1 MKDKEQEKQSAD
13 MRCKMVYDVFI
24 SYRRATGVNDA
35 RLLQQAL
42 KARGYNVFFDY
53 DSLRVGK
60 FNEKIFKAIESAPV
74 FILMLTEGSL
84 DACVKEGDWVRA
96 EIEHALDHGRQIIPV
111 TTSVQTLS
119 FPDNLPPKLKDIP
132 YQQVSE
138 MNKTSLF
145 EESIDKIIEDCFP
158 EELKLKRQTIA
169 DGRATQVEVPESNA
183 VTIPFSRLLA
193 TFLDQWLPWQDFR
206 LVAGIEFLSGDG
218 DVRMIC
224 HAVGSPWGIFLV
236 GFSDRTGRHVAKNAA
251 CRPSK
256 KLLREFAYAIADK
269 CEIRRSLVFPLF
281 AIPAEF
287 NKPGLPDWV
296 VVSESGVLNLLKR
309 YEKEREV
316 LNWKE
321 CCRDITRSLEA
332 LPLTCEGRERNI
344 LKHFNAGTAEE
355 LEDGAALLAW
365 VDDPSEKLLD
375 AAEMARY
382 RLLDIQAWRSVE
394 SIKSW
399 FRVMSDRGNVI
410 AMDHYGWMLVD
421 SEAEE
426 RVYWFRKAAELGG
439 AHAQNSLGYCL
450 HEGLGVEMDR
460 GEALHYFRL
469 SAEQGN
475 RFGQESLARAYYE
488 PDFAGLPP
496 NPVEAFRLLTLSAGQ
511 GWHWSQFHLGECYE
525 KGFGTN
531 PDMAK
536 ARHWYEQAAKAGNEN
551 AKAAL
556 ERLKGK

>member
-1 MKDKEQEKQSAD
+1 MKEMTMKDKGQEKQSAY
-13 MRCKMVYDVFI
+13 MKCKMVYDVFI

-132 YQQVSE
+132 FQQVSE

-145 EESIDKIIEDCFP
+145 EESIDKIIENCFP
-158 EELKLKRQTIA
+158 EDLKRRRRFLGIA
-169 DGRATQVEVPESNA
+169 DGGAIQVEAPENNA
-183 VTIPFSRLLA
+183 GAVPFSRLLT
-193 TFLDQWLPWQDFR
+193 TFLESLPQT
-206 LVAGIEFLSGDG
+206 
-218 DVRMIC
+218 
-224 HAVGSPWGIFLV
+224 H
-236 GFSDRTGRHVAKNAA
+236 
-251 CRPSK
+251 
-256 KLLREFAYAIADK
+256 
-269 CEIRRSLVFPLF
+269 
-281 AIPAEF
+281 
-287 NKPGLPDWV
+287 
-296 VVSESGVLNLLKR
+296 
-309 YEKEREV
+309 
-316 LNWKE
+316 
-321 CCRDITRSLEA
+321 
-332 LPLTCEGRERNI
+332 EGRERNI

-365 VDDPSEKLLD
+365 VDSPSEKLLD

-382 RLLDIQAWRSVE
+382 RLLDIQAWRSAE

-450 HEGLGVEMDR
+450 HEGLGVEKNRD
-460 GEALHYFRL
+460 EALRLFRL

-488 PDFAGLPP
+488 PDFAGLPQ

-511 GWHWSQFHLGECYE
+511 GWHWSQFHLGEFYE

-536 ARHWYEQAAKAGNEN
+536 ARRWYEDAAKAGNTA

-556 ERLKGK
+556 ERLNG